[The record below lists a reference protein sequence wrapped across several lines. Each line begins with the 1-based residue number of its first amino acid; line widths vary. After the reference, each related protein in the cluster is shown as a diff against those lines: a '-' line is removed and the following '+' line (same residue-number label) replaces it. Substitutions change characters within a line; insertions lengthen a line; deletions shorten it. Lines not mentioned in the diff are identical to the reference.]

1 MPKVQELME
10 DIEYLSTKDKKYIYK
25 KLKNDLLK
33 EINISAVMD
42 KYRGIAKDLWEKD
55 AQEYINEQRKNDRI

>member
-10 DIEYLSTKDKKYIYK
+10 DIEYLSTKDKQYIYK